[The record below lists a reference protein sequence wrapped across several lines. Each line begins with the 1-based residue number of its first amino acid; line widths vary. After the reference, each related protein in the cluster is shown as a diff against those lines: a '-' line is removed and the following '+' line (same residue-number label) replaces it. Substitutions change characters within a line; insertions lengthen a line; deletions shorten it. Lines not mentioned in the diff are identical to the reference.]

1 MRRVD
6 PAEQQLAEVDLE
18 AALLD
23 FDEADSLAPDRHTD
37 EVVPTA
43 KLTWPH
49 RSGVRTSN
57 HARVLGLSMQCG
69 KRRPDAT

>member
-18 AALLD
+18 AALFD
-23 FDEADSLAPDRHTD
+23 FDEADSFAPDRHTD

-43 KLTWPH
+43 KAHVAPP
-49 RSGVRTSN
+49 VR
-57 HARVLGLSMQCG
+57 
-69 KRRPDAT
+69 